1 MRLRVE
7 LAASVSKD
15 PKRQDFNEDAFAL
28 GSACFAL
35 ADGASES
42 YDSQSWARLL
52 TAAYVLDQG
61 VGVPWVADRVR
72 AYVQGS
78 NFDSLSWSR
87 QAAFERGSFST
98 LLGIKW
104 AANGS
109 DVEVLAVG
117 DSLAVHIR
125 DGQLLTSFPF
135 QHATQFDARPRLL
148 STLTKANDFVEEA
161 DFVPSSNVDWTVQPG
176 DQILLVTDAVGHWL
190 LAHDHVLGD
199 LVAVSTYED
208 FERLIVARRLDQ
220 SMRLDD
226 STVLRLIVEIGD
238 PEGT

>member
-1 MRLRVE
+1 MRLTVE
-7 LAASVSKD
+7 LAASVAKD
-15 PKRQDFNEDAFAL
+15 PKRQDFNEDTFAL
-28 GSACFAL
+28 GSTCFAL

-52 TAAYVLDQG
+52 TAAYLLDQD

-72 AYVQGS
+72 AYVEAS
-78 NFDSLSWSR
+78 NFEALSWSR

-98 LLGIKW
+98 LLGLKW

-135 QHATQFDARPRLL
+135 QQAAQFDARPRLL

-190 LAHDHVLGD
+190 LAHDDVLD
-199 LVAVSTYED
+199 SLVAASTYED
-208 FERLIVARRLDQ
+208 FERLVVARRLDQ

-226 STVLRLIVEIGD
+226 STVLRLIVESGD
-238 PEGT
+238 PEDT

>member
-28 GSACFAL
+28 GKTCFAL

-42 YDSQSWARLL
+42 YDSRKWAQLL
-52 TAAYVLDQG
+52 TAAYVLDQD
-61 VGVPWVADRVR
+61 VGVPWVACRVR
-72 AYVQGS
+72 DYVES
-78 NFDSLSWSR
+78 SDFDSLSWSR

-98 LLGIKW
+98 LLGLKW
-104 AANGS
+104 ATTGS
-109 DVEVLAVG
+109 HVEVLAVG
-117 DSLAVHIR
+117 DSLAVHVR
-125 DGQLLTSFPF
+125 DSQLLTSFPF
-135 QHATQFDARPRLL
+135 QQATQFDARPRLL
-148 STLTKANDFVEEA
+148 STLPEANGFVEEA

-190 LAHDHVLGD
+190 LAHDGALD
-199 LVAVSTYED
+199 ALVAASTSED
-208 FERLIVARRLDQ
+208 FERLIVARRLDK

-226 STVLRLIVEIGD
+226 STVLRLAVEGGD